1 MMAGLGRLSGLIIN
15 LNPTA
20 TTKLN
25 LNLTPSPN
33 FTCPR
38 NHFISVTGLHPLET
52 LQLSPPMPGSL
63 SLSLSL
69 SIYIYI
75 CCYLSGSAGEAP
87 EEIDESFFEDED
99 LIESDEEDETESS
112 ADLLIKFL
120 QSMFKKASKHAKK
133 ASRSVLPAA
142 ISPQLVLFLSVQ
154 DSLVA
159 NFIFGWEVSFAV
171 DGVLILASLSIIKA
185 LLEVFC
191 TLGGTVFVVILLLRV
206 IWATVSYFQTSGN
219 GFSQG
224 GTSFGTT
231 QPIT

>member
-1 MMAGLGRLSGLIIN
+1 MAGVGRLSGLIIN

-33 FTCPR
+33 FACPPQSLHLR
-38 NHFISVTGLHPLET
+38 HRTSPTGNPTT
-52 LQLSPPMPGSL
+52 LTSHAR
-63 SLSLSL
+63 
-69 SIYIYI
+69 
-75 CCYLSGSAGEAP
+75 LSGSAGEAP

-112 ADLLIKFL
+112 ADLLIEFL

-142 ISPQLVLFLSVQ
+142 ISPQL
-154 DSLVA
+154 
-159 NFIFGWEVSFAV
+159 VSFAV

-224 GTSFGTT
+224 GTSFVLCTIYLYSFDTVLGDLETA
-231 QPIT
+231 